1 MSGSPDP
8 HGTPAPEDVR
18 LDGRVALVTG
28 AAQGIGRACALTLAR
43 FGADV
48 ALGDR
53 DADGLDEVA
62 AAVESMGRTASTAT
76 LDLRE
81 RPAVRA
87 WVDDA
92 ARRHGGLDVVVN
104 NAGGGFAAAFDAL
117 SHRAEDALVAENFT
131 SATAV
136 VRAALPHLRPGGSII
151 NVTTV
156 EAHRAAPGFA
166 VYAAMKAGL
175 ANLTR
180 SLALELAPRRIRV
193 NAVAPDVIPTPGLG
207 MLTEAVAAK
216 AARGEAMQPWPE
228 AGHPADVAAAVAWLA
243 SPLAAFVT
251 GTTVHVDGGTWAAG
265 GWRRRLDGEDGAG
278 GYVL

>member
-1 MSGSPDP
+1 MDELSPQSILLVD
-8 HGTPAPEDVR
+8 
-18 LDGRVALVTG
+18 RVALVTG
-28 AAQGIGRACALTLAR
+28 AARGIGAACAVALAR

-48 ALGDR
+48 AVCDR

-62 AAVESMGRTASTAT
+62 ARVEALGRRAATAV
-76 LDLRE
+76 LDVRD
-81 RPAVRA
+81 RAAVRA
-87 WVDDA
+87 WVADA
-92 ARRHGGLDVVVN
+92 SGRLGGLDLVVN
-104 NAGGGFAAAFDAL
+104 NAGGGFAAAFEDL
-117 SHRAEDALVAENFT
+117 SDRAEDALVAENFT
-131 SATAV
+131 SAAAV
-136 VRAALPHLRPGGSII
+136 IRAAVPQLRPGGSIV

-216 AARGEAMQPWPE
+216 AARGEAMQPWPD
-228 AGHPADVAAAVAWLA
+228 AGRAEDVAAAVVWLSSPMA
-243 SPLAAFVT
+243 SFVT

-265 GWRRRLDGEDGAG
+265 GWRRRLDDG

>member
-1 MSGSPDP
+1 MTPD
-8 HGTPAPEDVR
+8 DV
-18 LDGRVALVTG
+18 LLTGRVALVTG
-28 AAQGIGRACALTLAR
+28 AAQGIGRACALTLAA

-48 ALGDR
+48 ALCDR
-53 DADGLDEVA
+53 DPDGLDDVA
-62 AAVESMGRTASTAT
+62 AAIEAMDRRVSTAT
-76 LDLRE
+76 LDVRE

-87 WVDDA
+87 WVGDA
-92 ARRHGGLDVVVN
+92 AGRHGHLDVVVN
-104 NAGGGFAAAFDAL
+104 NAGGGFAAPFDSL
-117 SHRAEDALVAENFT
+117 SDRGEDALVAENFT
-131 SATAV
+131 SAAAV
-136 VRAALPHLRPGGSII
+136 VRAALPHLGPGSSVV

-180 SLALELAPRRIRV
+180 SLALELAPQHIRV

-207 MLTEAVAAK
+207 MLADAAATK

-228 AGHPADVAAAVAWLA
+228 PGRAEDVAGAVVWLA
-243 SPLAAFVT
+243 SPMAAFVT

-265 GWRRRLDGEDGAG
+265 GWRRRLDDD

>member
-1 MSGSPDP
+1 MTPDDILL
-8 HGTPAPEDVR
+8 T
-18 LDGRVALVTG
+18 GRVALVTG
-28 AAQGIGRACALTLAR
+28 AAQGIGRACALTLAA
-43 FGADV
+43 FGADL

-53 DADGLDEVA
+53 DADGLDRVA
-62 AAVESMGRTASTAT
+62 AEIEATGRRVSTAT
-76 LDLRE
+76 LDVRE

-117 SHRAEDALVAENFT
+117 SDRAEDALVAENFT

-136 VRAALPHLRPGGSII
+136 VRAALPHLGPGSSVV

-166 VYAAMKAGL
+166 VYAATKAAL

-207 MLTEAVAAK
+207 MLAEAVAAK
-216 AARGEAMQPWPE
+216 AARGEAMQPWPDP
-228 AGHPADVAAAVAWLA
+228 GRSDDVAAAVVWLA
-243 SPLAAFVT
+243 SPMAAFVT

-265 GWRRRLDGEDGAG
+265 GWRRRLDDD